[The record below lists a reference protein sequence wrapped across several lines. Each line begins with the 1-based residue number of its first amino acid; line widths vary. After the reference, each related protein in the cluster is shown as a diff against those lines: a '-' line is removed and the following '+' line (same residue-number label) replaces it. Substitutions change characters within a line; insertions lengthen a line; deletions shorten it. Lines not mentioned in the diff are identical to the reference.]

1 MTTTNKKRVVAI
13 VEARMTSSRLP
24 GKHLLEVRG
33 KPMLGYL
40 IDRLK
45 AVPSLDQIV
54 IAMTDRAN
62 DDPLQAFA
70 ESRGVTA
77 FRGSEDDVMGRVLQA
92 AQANAADVICEVT
105 GDCPIIDPDLV
116 EQIVQTHLA
125 NNVAYVNN
133 GRGGLP
139 SGMTAQVFTTDALAL
154 SASLTGEPLD
164 REHVTLHIKRHPE
177 IFPAIYLVPPRPLIR
192 RDLVF
197 TLDEKSDYELLKKII
212 EYFGDENPMFR
223 CMDVIELLDAR
234 PEWISINKAVV
245 RKGAT

>member
-1 MTTTNKKRVVAI
+1 VAI

-24 GKHLLEVRG
+24 GKHLLQVRG
-33 KPMLGYL
+33 RPMLGYL
-40 IDRLK
+40 IERLK

-54 IAMTDRAN
+54 IAMTDREN
-62 DDPLQAFA
+62 DDPLQGFA
-70 ESRGVTA
+70 ESQGVTA
-77 FRGSEDDVMGRVLQA
+77 FRGSEDDVLGRVLLA
-92 AQANAADVICEVT
+92 AQANSADVICEVT

-116 EQIVQTHLA
+116 EQIVQTYLA
-125 NNVAYVNN
+125 NSAAYVNN

-139 SGMTAQVFTTDALAL
+139 SGMTAQVFSTEALAL
-154 SASLTGEPLD
+154 SASLTSEPLD

-177 IFPAIYLVPPRPLIR
+177 MFPPIYIVPLRPLIR

-212 EYFGDENPMFR
+212 EHFGDENPMFR
-223 CMDVIELLDAR
+223 CVDVIDLLGSR
-234 PEWISINKAVV
+234 PEWVAINQRVI

>member
-1 MTTTNKKRVVAI
+1 MTTTNKRKVVAI

-45 AVPSLDQIV
+45 AVPSFDQIV

-77 FRGSEDDVMGRVLQA
+77 FRGSEDDVMGRVLEA
-92 AQANAADVICEVT
+92 ARANAADVICEVT

-116 EQIVQTHLA
+116 EQVVQTYFVNSA
-125 NNVAYVNN
+125 VYVNN
-133 GRGGLP
+133 GKYGLP
-139 SGMTAQVFTTDALAL
+139 VGMSAQVFSTDALTL
-154 SASLTGEPLD
+154 SASLTSEPLD
-164 REHVTLHIKRHPE
+164 REHVTFHIRRNPE
-177 IFPAIYLVPPRPLIR
+177 IFPPIYMVPLPSLKRK
-192 RDLVF
+192 DLSV
-197 TLDEKSDYELLKKII
+197 TLDERSDYELLKKII
-212 EYFGDENPMFR
+212 EHFGDANPVFR
-223 CMDVIELLDAR
+223 CTDVIELLDAR
-234 PEWISINKAVV
+234 PEWVSINRAVV
-245 RKGAT
+245 RKGDT